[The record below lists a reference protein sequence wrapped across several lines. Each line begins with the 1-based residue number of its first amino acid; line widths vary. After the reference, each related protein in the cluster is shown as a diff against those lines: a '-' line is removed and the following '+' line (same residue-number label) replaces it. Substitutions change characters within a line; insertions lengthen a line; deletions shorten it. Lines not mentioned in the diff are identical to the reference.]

1 MEAQCKSLPQPLQ
14 NLALLE
20 KDVKTVSEN
29 EPKTEAKSKGETMAI
44 DRFKVHHL
52 KRAFKTILKTFK
64 EDQEI
69 FLGLKITF
77 KQLLKTYRKE
87 IEDHHLR
94 RQLKMIRMA

>member
-69 FLGLKITF
+69 FKR
-77 KQLLKTYRKE
+77 LLKTYRKE
-87 IEDHHLR
+87 KKDHHII
-94 RQLKMIRMA
+94 MIRMA